1 MGNKVNSETIANRP
15 MTGVGLLS
23 GFGVPDQPPEYNL
36 DRSEQET
43 KRDTD
48 LDKIMELEEI
58 ESGKRHSKSF
68 ID

>member
-1 MGNKVNSETIANRP
+1 